1 MKKTIIA
8 SVLATTLL
16 ITSSVVNA
24 APITAKAPAPG
35 FPLADGID
43 LDATSIESQVSDT
56 EITAIAPAPGFP
68 YADGIDLCA
77 DEPPITITSGDAL
90 YSRQHYSSS
99 GFYTGV
105 YVGGSSNPSTFELD
119 NNGYAQFSS
128 VSQESVNPGETV
140 SITYQT
146 IDAGTV
152 MSSAVR
158 VYQVLK
164 VVQLLH
170 LLLQFKKI
178 RQLMPI
184 YATIQDTKQKQAVIL
199 TIKIF
204 AF

>member
-146 IDAGTV
+146 IDAGNGNV
-152 MSSAVR
+152 LSSKSLSGAQSSATVT
-158 VYQVLK
+158 LTT
-164 VVQLLH
+164 
-170 LLLQFKKI
+170 
-178 RQLMPI
+178 
-184 YATIQDTKQKQAVIL
+184 AIQKNKTVNAYLRNYTGHETKASGY
-199 TIKIF
+199 F
-204 AF
+204 NY